1 MYRIIID
8 CKSYDLQSYILS
20 NTSINNTNIRTNEF
34 YNITSSRQK
43 GLFTASIH
51 CDRIT
56 DTKITFTSTCS
67 YCNINM
73 ICFGR
78 YSIYGYSINSD
89 SNGNFFGGTK
99 SNIVATTSHIF
110 STSGKNFTITVP
122 AWDDLEIIGICHS
135 SFTLSV
141 S

>member
-1 MYRIIID
+1 M
-8 CKSYDLQSYILS
+8 
-20 NTSINNTNIRTNEF
+20 
-34 YNITSSRQK
+34 TSSRQK
-43 GLFTASIH
+43 GLFTASFH
-51 CDRIT
+51 CDKST
-56 DTKITFTSTCS
+56 ATKVTFTSS
-67 YCNINM
+67 SDYSNINM

-89 SNGNFFGGTK
+89 SNGNFYGGTK
-99 SNIVATTSHIF
+99 SDIVGTTSHTF
-110 STSGKNFTITVP
+110 SNSGKNFTITVP

>member
-1 MYRIIID
+1 M
-8 CKSYDLQSYILS
+8 
-20 NTSINNTNIRTNEF
+20 
-34 YNITSSRQK
+34 TSSRQK
-43 GLFTASIH
+43 GLFTASFH
-51 CDRIT
+51 CDNST
-56 DTKITFTSTCS
+56 PTKVTFTSTAG
-67 YCNINM
+67 YCNLAM

-89 SNGNFFGGTK
+89 SNANFFGGTK
-99 SNIVATTSHIF
+99 SDIVGTTSHTF
-110 STSGKNFTITVP
+110 SNSGKNFTITVP

>member
-1 MYRIIID
+1 M
-8 CKSYDLQSYILS
+8 
-20 NTSINNTNIRTNEF
+20 
-34 YNITSSRQK
+34 TSSRQK
-43 GLFTASIH
+43 GLFTASFH
-51 CDRIT
+51 CDKST
-56 DTKITFTSTCS
+56 TTKVTFTSS
-67 YCNINM
+67 DYSNINM

-89 SNGNFFGGTK
+89 SKGNFFGGTK
-99 SNIVATTSHIF
+99 SDIVGTTSHTF